1 MCAENGIDRCDDTQ
15 NEKGVAHRKSG
26 VVHSLAD
33 SVEAFQL
40 GEEPEDADDPKDTK
54 ELCIAESSIPGIHDF
69 EKEGHELIPTTKL
82 SNLIDVVTRVSDS
95 LLYAHGEYLP
105 VICIETI

>member
-33 SVEAFQL
+33 SVQAFEL
-40 GEEPEDADDPKDTK
+40 GEEPEDADDSKYAH
-54 ELCIAESSIPGIHDF
+54 EFCIAQSCSSWSGLRGI
-69 EKEGHELIPTTKL
+69 KKQGQELNKD
-82 SNLIDVVTRVSDS
+82 N
-95 LLYAHGEYLP
+95 
-105 VICIETI
+105 

>member
-1 MCAENGIDRCDDTQ
+1 VCAENGIDRCDDTQ

-69 EKEGHELIPTTKL
+69 EKEGHELNTDNEAVKPDRCRDKCIRF
-82 SNLIDVVTRVSDS
+82 S
-95 LLYAHGEYLP
+95 
-105 VICIETI
+105 VICTWGMFAHDLY